1 MRTNPKAGNHKIT
14 AAAAATALLLTAST
28 SAASTIA
35 YAIQFGPGQ
44 GGSGVLTGD
53 ATPAYTGSLFAGA
66 TNVTPISGG
75 YLSTGNW
82 ANDNSAGLSYTL
94 GTATLAFTSA
104 FGLYNVGGQNTAIG
118 PTDVSYLDSSFFYT
132 DGDGPAPT
140 NVTLALTGLSP
151 ADTVDFKFIESR
163 QGKTPA
169 VTITGSSGPQVTDIT
184 NSTSFVDAGSFTGLN
199 TYNISVTYSGG
210 GANESDVSGALITIT
225 AIPEPAPLALLAA
238 TGVGLLLLG
247 RKRPAT

>member
-1 MRTNPKAGNHKIT
+1 M
-14 AAAAATALLLTAST
+14 AATAAATALLAMAATA
-28 SAASTIA
+28 AASTT

-44 GGSGVLTGD
+44 GGSGVLAGD
-53 ATPAYTGSLFAGA
+53 ATPAYTGSLFSGA

-82 ANDNSAGLSYTL
+82 ANDNSAGLSYAL

-104 FGLYNVGGQNTAIG
+104 FGLYNVGGQDTTIG
-118 PTDVSYLDSSFFYT
+118 STDVSYLNSSFFYT

-140 NVTLALTGLSP
+140 DVTLALTGLSP
-151 ADTVDFKFIESR
+151 TDTVDFKFIESR

-169 VTITGSSGPQVTDIT
+169 VTITGTSGSQVTDIT
-184 NSTSFVDAGSFTGLN
+184 SSTSFVDAGSFTGLN

-225 AIPEPAPLALLAA
+225 AIPEPSVLALVA
-238 TGVGLLLLG
+238 TVGTGILLLG